1 MLPEKEPPR
10 IKKAKGGTRTLDRG
24 FTKAVLYQLSYFG
37 AASKGPVILSQ
48 FPALSTQKHARMQG
62 KFTPGTSPP
71 PGNSKKKERRLLRR
85 RSGSIAPRRCGA

>member
-1 MLPEKEPPR
+1 
-10 IKKAKGGTRTLDRG
+10 
-24 FTKAVLYQLSYFG
+24 
-37 AASKGPVILSQ
+37 
-48 FPALSTQKHARMQG
+48 MQG